1 MQNKEVWKRFQRPIK
16 LNKEDLDIL
25 QIKDFDCRSD
35 DVIDV

>member
-16 LNKEDLDIL
+16 FNKEDWDIL
-25 QIKDFDCRSD
+25 QVKDFDCRSD